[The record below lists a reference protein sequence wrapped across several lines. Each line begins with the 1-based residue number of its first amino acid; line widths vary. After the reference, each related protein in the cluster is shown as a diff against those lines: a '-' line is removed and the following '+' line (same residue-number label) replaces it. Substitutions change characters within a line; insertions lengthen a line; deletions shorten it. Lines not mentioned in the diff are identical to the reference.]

1 MLDRVLNTSL
11 IVTNFHRK
19 SIAFAHAGTCFFFIP
34 LLISKNTKGPRI
46 VENMMSSFSPKKC
59 DREMI
64 TSTLLVHF
72 FIFEII
78 VKNNEIILS

>member
-34 LLISKNTKGPRI
+34 LLISKKGPRI

-78 VKNNEIILS
+78 VKNNEIIVS